1 MRFVHQL
8 LSINISGHSLKEG
21 SLTLCI
27 YCIKYESKEQKYLE
41 AFCEHYRIDIEKKFS
56 ELSDDEIHQLLY
68 ADDQIK
74 YKLAYKEGK
83 RRKQHVKT

>member
-1 MRFVHQL
+1 MYF
-8 LSINISGHSLKEG
+8 KG
-21 SLTLCI
+21 SA
-27 YCIKYESKEQKYLE
+27 ESKEQKYLE

-74 YKLAYKEGK
+74 YKSRNTMMSIPYS
-83 RRKQHVKT
+83 QHHYNLVR